1 MLGEFLRVR
10 TVWLDGTPEGT
21 DVTTL
26 KDLSNDSPQ
35 YFDGFTLFRVALVAE
50 DEEGTH

>member
-1 MLGEFLRVR
+1 MTGWRSGGV
-10 TVWLDGTPEGT
+10 P

-50 DEEGTH
+50 DEEGTQ